1 MPKVSNVIA
10 TKVALDM
17 VEAST
22 SIRNLT
28 TVVNSATQAWKAN
41 EANMR
46 AAGDYA
52 GAAKAKYEGA

>member
-1 MPKVSNVIA
+1 MAKVSNVMA

-28 TVVNSATQAWKAN
+28 TIVNSATQAWKAQ
-41 EANMR
+41 EAMQGLLR
-46 AAGDYA
+46 QSTKD
-52 GAAKAKYEGA
+52 